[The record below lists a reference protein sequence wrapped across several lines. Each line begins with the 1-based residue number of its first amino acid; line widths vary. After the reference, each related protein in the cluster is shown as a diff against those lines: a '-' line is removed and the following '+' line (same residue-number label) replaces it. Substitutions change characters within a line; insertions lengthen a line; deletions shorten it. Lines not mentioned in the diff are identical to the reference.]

1 MAPLKD
7 SEQKELLSLEEET
20 YEMEGFTYSEILMMR
35 QLVND
40 RIENRFAYAE
50 KVASERNIRVLGA
63 VTMELE
69 RLETLQ
75 GKLSEETWHEGR

>member
-1 MAPLKD
+1 MGLDKI
-7 SEQKELLSLEEET
+7 EQKELLSLEEET

-50 KVASERNIRVLGA
+50 KVASERNLRTLSA

-75 GKLSEETWHEGR
+75 GKLSEETWHEGH